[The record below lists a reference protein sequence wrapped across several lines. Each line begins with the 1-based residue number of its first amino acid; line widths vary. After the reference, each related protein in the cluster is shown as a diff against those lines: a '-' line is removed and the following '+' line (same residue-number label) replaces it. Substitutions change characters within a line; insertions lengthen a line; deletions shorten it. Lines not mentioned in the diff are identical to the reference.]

1 MAPFIAPGPRA
12 RRLVAS
18 GFAFSVALAATL
30 ACATARAEAPPT
42 KETKEAPP
50 AESQGSVYTDGGLL
64 GPLRFGPS
72 FGVGAPDGGR
82 VSFAF
87 KLAGVLAVGASGSY
101 LPETAIPTTGASVK
115 RVGGEAFA
123 RLHPFRGAFFLEFA
137 AGYAQTKGS
146 ITRDTEV
153 FDKTTSV
160 SGHAYAATTYVAPKL
175 GYQWMLPLGITAGFD
190 IGVEIPVDSRGPTY
204 DVSKYGL
211 VQPVEASG
219 PVATAMRYVAT
230 GVVPVVHLL
239 DLGFML

>member
-1 MAPFIAPGPRA
+1 MTPFIAPGPRA

-18 GFAFSVALAATL
+18 GFAFSVAVATL
-30 ACATARAEAPPT
+30 CASATARAEAPPARD
-42 KETKEAPP
+42 TKEAPP
-50 AESQGSVYTDGGLL
+50 AESSSVYTDGGLL
-64 GPLRFGPS
+64 GPLRFGPTI
-72 FGVGAPDGGR
+72 GVGAPDGGR

-87 KLAGVLAVGASGSY
+87 KYAGVLALGASGAY
-101 LPETAIPTTGASVK
+101 LPETEIPTTGASVK

-123 RLHPFRGAFFLEFA
+123 RVHPFRGAFFLEFA
-137 AGYAQTKGS
+137 AGYAQTKGAV
-146 ITRDTEV
+146 TEETEA
-153 FDKTTSV
+153 FNKATSV
-160 SGHAYAATTYVAPKL
+160 SGHAYAATTYLAPKL

-190 IGVEIPVDSRGPTY
+190 IGVEIPVHSRGPTY